1 MENRLRISEFAKL
14 TGVTLK
20 TILYYHKIGLLQ
32 EAERSPGGYRLYGP
46 EELTRMRLIK
56 HLKSLGLDLRH
67 IKETLGFTQENRTLR
82 DVLQSLLVELEGKKQ
97 SLEERMAKIESLL
110 RDGRTP
116 LDEEISGSSSFN
128 MISEILGHEKIS
140 DYASTCPE
148 IYEQQK
154 KLFGLFDDFNWGED
168 YRDTFRLLADYFQ
181 THPEQYQNS
190 LEYGVKLA
198 KLSQLSE
205 DDPEIDALARES
217 AEFIKNIPELKKL
230 LCNQPGIKKPLQSVY
245 NEMISKV
252 MSPARMKHMQLLQK
266 YLNS

>member
-32 EAERSPGGYRLYGP
+32 ETERSPGGYRLYGP

-56 HLKSLGLDLRH
+56 HLKSLGLDLKR
-67 IKETLGFTQENRTLR
+67 IKETLGVTHDHRTLR
-82 DVLQSLLVELEGKKQ
+82 DVLQSLFVELQCKKQ
-97 SLEERMAKIESLL
+97 SLEERMAEIESLL
-110 RDGRTP
+110 IDDRV
-116 LDEEISGSSSFN
+116 LLAENISASASFD
-128 MISEILGHEKIS
+128 MTAEILGHEKIIK
-140 DYASTCPE
+140 YVSTCPE

-154 KLFGLFDDFNWGED
+154 KLFSLFDDFDWGED
-168 YRDTFRLLADYFQ
+168 YQDSFRLLANYFQ

-190 LEYGVKLA
+190 LEYGVRLA

-205 DDPEIDALARES
+205 DDPGIDALARES
-217 AEFIKNIPELKKL
+217 AEFIKNIPQLRKL

-245 NEMISKV
+245 NEMIAKV
-252 MSPARMKHMQLLQK
+252 ISPASMKHMQLLQK

>member
-1 MENRLRISEFAKL
+1 MENRLRIREFAKL
-14 TGVTLK
+14 TGVTIK

-56 HLKSLGLDLRH
+56 HLKSLGLDLKH
-67 IKETLGFTQENRTLR
+67 IKETLGLAHEHRTLR
-82 DVLQSLLVELEGKKQ
+82 DVLQSLLVELQGKKQ

-110 RDGRTP
+110 RDDRTH
-116 LDEEISGSSSFN
+116 LDENISSSSSFN

-140 DYASTCPE
+140 KYASTCPE

-154 KLFGLFDDFNWGED
+154 KVFGLFDDFNWGED

-181 THPEQYQNS
+181 MHPEQYQNS
-190 LEYGVKLA
+190 LDYGVRLE

-205 DDPEIDALARES
+205 DAPEIDALARES
-217 AEFIKNIPELKKL
+217 AEFIKNIPELRKL

-252 MSPARMKHMQLLQK
+252 MSPARMKHMKLLQK
-266 YLNS
+266 YLNL